1 MPKKFLMSARQRR
14 RLASTLARCLFVSG
28 VTGALGC
35 AVDPSPPGPPD
46 PPVTDQQRIDHEL
59 GRLVA
64 LDVVEI
70 SALATRRTEHQWV
83 PYGGTW
89 SSTEVE
95 MEPAEQADRLQS
107 LAEMAEQAVADI
119 DRADI
124 PGFAGDALCYQL
136 EPGKFCLTIASRES
150 NLNAVNELEIV
161 QVTDIIRA
169 APAVSGFCYS
179 SWEMVGED
187 DCVRGLQLGAIAD
200 ATRELPRST
209 PPEQAP
215 E

>member
-1 MPKKFLMSARQRR
+1 MSAHQRR
-14 RLASTLARCLFVSG
+14 RFASALAHCLV
-28 VTGALGC
+28 VAGALGC
-35 AVDPSPPGPPD
+35 GVDPSPSGPPD
-46 PPVTDQQRIDHEL
+46 PVTPTVPADSQQRIEHEL
-59 GRLVA
+59 DRLAA

-70 SALATRRTEHQWV
+70 SALATLRTEHQWV

-89 SSTEVE
+89 SSTQVE

-107 LAEMAEQAVADI
+107 LADMAEQAVVGIDAADI
-119 DRADI
+119 Q
-124 PGFAGDALCYQL
+124 GFTSDAVCYQV
-136 EPGKFCLTIASRES
+136 EPGKFCLTIATRES

-161 QVTDIIRA
+161 QVTDIIRS

-179 SWEMVGED
+179 SWEMVGEE
-187 DCVRGLQLGAIAD
+187 DCVRGLQLGAIVD

-209 PPEQAP
+209 PPDQAP